1 MKWSGRMIQIRGDP
15 NSQAFHTPLIL
26 LQTCFY
32 PQSSLPIFFF
42 LGSSFLHYL
51 TSHLQM
57 LGIHFHYPEK
67 LRERLRKGWGVQ
79 KGVQGLQHT
88 HLTEKV
94 SFWWLWAAQHCLW
107 KCRGNN
113 SAGFKALGLITLNN
127 SGFRIYVHHISK
139 LKMILLLKKLTV
151 FLMSSL
157 YISVGNIHSLL
168 ISASGWW
175 YFTSTLFKKEM
186 LMLEQTIKK
195 GKQRI
200 A

>member
-1 MKWSGRMIQIRGDP
+1 MKWSGRMIQIRRDP

-32 PQSSLPIFFF
+32 PQYSLPIFIFF
-42 LGSSFLHYL
+42 SWDPLFFIIWPHTSKCWAFISITQKSS
-51 TSHLQM
+51 
-57 LGIHFHYPEK
+57 GKRP
-67 LRERLRKGWGVQ
+67 RKGWEVQ
-79 KGVQGLQHT
+79 KGVQWLQHT

-175 YFTSTLFKKEM
+175 YFTSTLFKKRCSCWNK
-186 LMLEQTIKK
+186 L
-195 GKQRI
+195 
-200 A
+200 